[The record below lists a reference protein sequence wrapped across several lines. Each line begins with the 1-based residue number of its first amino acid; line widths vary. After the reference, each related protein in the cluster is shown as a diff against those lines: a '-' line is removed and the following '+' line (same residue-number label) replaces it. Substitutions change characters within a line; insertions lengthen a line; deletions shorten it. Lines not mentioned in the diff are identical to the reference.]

1 MGFFKAIN
9 APQVL
14 SILAI
19 FLICT
24 KVSGQSDSL
33 QTKYNE
39 LMGSS
44 ETYQK
49 YKVIVK
55 EDLDDFWIA
64 AQDTVG
70 DYQRRLRIEQ
80 SQVVGLKRELSDAEE
95 QIGKLDEQLKTLS
108 DQVGSITFLGIL
120 FSKATYHA
128 LVWSLILLLIAGVGV
143 IYATSLRARL
153 VTKSTAAD
161 YKSLLSEYEE
171 YKERARARE
180 VKVKRELQT
189 ASNNLEE
196 FKRTMRK

>member
-24 KVSGQSDSL
+24 IVSGQSDSL

-128 LVWSLILLLIAGVGV
+128 LVWSLILLLIKDGLTCFLAESSRRVSCSTLSSIKLGAVSGEAG
-143 IYATSLRARL
+143 R
-153 VTKSTAAD
+153 
-161 YKSLLSEYEE
+161 
-171 YKERARARE
+171 
-180 VKVKRELQT
+180 
-189 ASNNLEE
+189 
-196 FKRTMRK
+196 